1 MQAKDLTRS
10 PSMCIIKSIIY
21 SWYIM
26 CVCVCVCVCVCMCV
40 CVCTCVHV
48 CIICLVSK
56 HVKYRVNTLV
66 GAELKLILLL
76 YLKEIHNR
84 METELL
90 LMLERAAVQVS
101 VK

>member
-1 MQAKDLTRS
+1 MYNQEYYLLLVYYVRVHVHVH
-10 PSMCIIKSIIY
+10 MY
-21 SWYIM
+21 
-26 CVCVCVCVCVCMCV
+26 VCVCVY
-40 CVCTCVHV
+40 V

-66 GAELKLILLL
+66 GPELKLILLL